1 MPSMRDIFKS
11 EVSLCL
17 KRLPNLLEDQ
27 QLLNVTDEE
36 ERKDMISINERERSQ
51 AQESNKV
58 IASQLST

>member
-1 MPSMRDIFKS
+1 MRDIFKS

-17 KRLPNLLEDQ
+17 KRLHNLLEDQ